1 MKDTH
6 TAQRATPL
14 IGWALIGAA
23 LASLYLLIYALAP
36 IATVYPHVFPLGQ
49 GWLWTLAPSRLLF
62 PGAWTGNGSN
72 PDAGPYFLLLGIT
85 FTVLGCAYLYL
96 VISVSRTCARNR
108 SPTAPIRPAI
118 QPGDVGAINQVP
130 TAERINGVDAINQV
144 SGAGRIN
151 HVGAI
156 NQVPTAGRISGGDV
170 INQVPTAG
178 RINEVDAI
186 NRVPTARWLLLP
198 LIGAAMFGITL
209 LFLPAI
215 FSTDIIMYIS
225 ASHMPNIYYGPP
237 FSTLAPQIPPMPNY
251 GGMLTDFRPVL
262 YGPLWLGIAS
272 LLTRMSRD
280 LVTVVLLFRGLA
292 LVAHLINCLL
302 VWAILSKIAPA
313 NRLLGTLLYAWNP
326 LILIELV
333 VNGHNEGVI
342 ICLLLLALWFYVQ
355 QRGKWFDIATLLCCG
370 LAISINLMVL
380 LITPL
385 LLWFMVRNERYI
397 TRAILSFSWRALF
410 VLAIVCIAYIPVW
423 QGGATFLAITSSID
437 LQNFM
442 YSLLALLVMPLR
454 ALYTQLTGGINLPS
468 SLLQPL
474 SAADTTILASTLFI
488 FALLYFQALGRV
500 RSPWGGWGEPYNVLF
515 TCWTIV
521 IIGFVAL
528 ASTLFWPWYII
539 WVVWIVALRRFD
551 ALTIAVLLLSCTAL
565 LYYPFLRLDTTPAGI
580 YVPLGIFGVPFVY
593 LIAQRYLPLRRTS
606 RSHSKGGSGA
616 NVEVQDS

>member
-1 MKDTH
+1 MKDSH
-6 TAQRATPL
+6 TAQRTTPL
-14 IGWALIGAA
+14 VGWALIGAA
-23 LASLYLLIYALAP
+23 LESLYLLLYALAP

-49 GWLWTLAPSRLLF
+49 VWPWTLALARLLF
-62 PGAWTGNGSN
+62 PGALAGNGSI

-85 FTVLGCAYLYL
+85 FTVLGCVYLYM
-96 VISVSRTCARNR
+96 VISASRTGAIDR

-118 QPGDVGAINQVP
+118 QPGDVNAINQVP
-130 TAERINGVDAINQV
+130 TAERISGADAI
-144 SGAGRIN
+144 
-151 HVGAI
+151 H
-156 NQVPTAGRISGGDV
+156 
-170 INQVPTAG
+170 QVPTAG
-178 RINEVDAI
+178 RINHVDAI
-186 NRVPTARWLLLP
+186 HRVPTAHWLLLP
-198 LIGAAMFGITL
+198 LIGAALFGITL

-215 FSTDIIMYIS
+215 FSTDIITYIS

-237 FSTLAPQIPPMPNY
+237 FSTLVPQIPPMPNY
-251 GGMLTDFRPVL
+251 GGILTDFRPVL

-292 LVAHLINCLL
+292 LVVHLINCML
-302 VWAILSKIAPA
+302 VWTILSKIAPA

-355 QRGKWFDIATLLCCG
+355 QRSKWFDIATLLCCG

-385 LLWFMVRNERYI
+385 LLWFMVRNERHI

-410 VLAIVCIAYIPVW
+410 VLAIVCIAYAPVW

-454 ALYTQLTGGINLPS
+454 ALYSQLTGGINLPS

-500 RSPWGGWGEPYNVLF
+500 QSPWGGGGGPYNVLF

-593 LIAQRYLPLRRTS
+593 LIAQRYLPLRRIS